1 MTNTLPGDP
10 FAKALAPT
18 RTLLCLL
25 GRPSMRVRGRL
36 APLAIRPKAVS
47 LLTYLALTP
56 DGVSRR
62 DVARLLFAE
71 AEAPL
76 AALRWHLA
84 HLRAAAPPAIRRAL
98 RVDGDRLVLALAT
111 DVMAFRR
118 CAEVVCRRPATRGAA
133 QALALYRADLL
144 TGVSLSATAEFDN
157 WLYVE
162 QEDLRRLFRR
172 AALAYAR
179 WALERNAARD
189 AVGPLARLVTVD
201 PYCEDAHVLLV
212 QSYDALGEAP
222 QAATTYRRYA
232 RLVRDELAAEPRPSL
247 AAKFE
252 GGTPGHRTLPREYL
266 VPLKEVTLHVVDWS
280 GGEPAILGVHGS
292 AGMAHTLGALAE
304 KLAPAHRFIGV
315 DLRGH
320 GFSDKPPAGYDL
332 ERHVDDVGQLIEALG
347 LRRPVLLG
355 HSAGGTI
362 AAFVAARIDDVAGV
376 VLLEAMIGER
386 AFAENAA
393 AQSAP
398 LAEQL
403 ADRVAGFAAYLT
415 QWRKRRA
422 RYSDEAERLA
432 DRWARFALAPLSD
445 GTYRQRAV
453 RAAVEAEWRSI
464 IDADSLGALAKVQ
477 CPILIVQALGPWFGG
492 RPYFAPAIVA
502 AQRRA
507 APGAEL
513 FVARDSDH
521 STLVR
526 DPEPAMVDAIL
537 EFMRL
542 RARPSRPAAS
552 PRARDVNRR
561 AVSSGP

>member
-1 MTNTLPGDP
+1 M
-10 FAKALAPT
+10 
-18 RTLLCLL
+18 LCLL
-25 GRPSMRVRGRL
+25 GRPSMRRSGRL
-36 APLAIRPKAVS
+36 APLAIRPKAVA

-71 AEAPL
+71 AEVPL

-84 HLRAAAPPAIRRAL
+84 HLRAAASPAIRRAL
-98 RVDGDRLVLALAT
+98 RVDGDRLALALAT

-144 TGVSLSATAEFDN
+144 AGVSLSATAEFDS

-162 QEDLRRLFRR
+162 QENLRRLFRR

-179 WALERNAARD
+179 WAIDGDVARD

-212 QSYDALGEAP
+212 QSYDALGDAP
-222 QAATTYRRYA
+222 QAATAYRRYA
-232 RLVRDELAAEPRPSL
+232 RLVREELAAEPRPSL

-252 GGTPGHRTLPREYL
+252 SGPPRHRTLPREYL
-266 VPLKEVTLHVVDWS
+266 VPLKQVTLHVVEWD

-332 ERHVDDVGQLIEALG
+332 ERHVEDVGQLVEALG

-362 AAFVAARIDDVAGV
+362 AAFVAARADVAGV

-393 AQSAP
+393 AQSAS
-398 LAEQL
+398 LAERL
-403 ADRVAGFAAYLT
+403 AERVAGFEEYLT
-415 QWRKRRA
+415 EWRKRRA

-432 DRWARFALAPLSD
+432 DRWARFALAPLAD

-464 IDADSLGALAKVQ
+464 IDADSLGVLAKVR
-477 CPILIVQALGPWFGG
+477 CPILIVQALRPWLGG

-521 STLVR
+521 GMLVR

-537 EFMRL
+537 QFVRRCARRSASAQ
-542 RARPSRPAAS
+542 RASIHGPVIPRWKRTGGSSRAS
-552 PRARDVNRR
+552 ITIA
-561 AVSSGP
+561 G